1 MPVLKKGGS
10 KKKRAATQ
18 KRKKTQ
24 KMYNMKG
31 CSKTKC
37 VKRKKRY
44 LGLKGG
50 SSAAYPLMTQ
60 PPQHN
65 FLNSLQGG
73 GCGSCGMTG
82 GSGCTSCGIQGGGTC
97 AECGLVGGCKNCGK
111 NKKGG
116 NPFVGKTW
124 EPNDV
129 NSWPGVDGSAHGGN
143 HYDLNNYKVDPQTAM
158 IVGGKKRGKTYK
170 VKQQRGAGIS
180 NLFQQDLT
188 NMMRQVT
195 TGFGSAY
202 NTLNGFPPPVSPMP
216 TEGQL
221 IKR

>member
-1 MPVLKKGGS
+1 MPVVKKRGS
-10 KKKRAATQ
+10 KKRGTN
-18 KRKKTQ
+18 KRKKSQ
-24 KMYNMKG
+24 RMYNMKG

-37 VKRKKRY
+37 VKRKRRY

-60 PPQHN
+60 PPQN
-65 FLNSLQGG
+65 DFLNSLHGG
-73 GCGSCGMTG
+73 GFS
-82 GSGCTSCGIQGGGTC
+82 SCGIQGGGCSSCGGQMGGTC
-97 AECGLVGGCKNCGK
+97 NQCGLVGGCYKCGK

-116 NPFVGKTW
+116 NPFVGKAW
-124 EPNDV
+124 ESNDV

-143 HYDLNNYKVDPQTAM
+143 HYELNKYPVDLQTSM
-158 IVGGKKRGKTYK
+158 IVGGKKRRHKTRK
-170 VKQQRGAGIS
+170 IKKQRGAGVS
-180 NLFQQDLT
+180 NMMQQDLT

-221 IKR
+221 LNR